1 MKILIAISSKKYSSQ
16 TLEVGMSVAKA
27 FNAKPVIVDVG
38 NKINQFSLKEV
49 GIAQERMESWN
60 LDRPGVDV
68 LEWAFDFLSENKLIE
83 KNDIDS
89 GFPKNTLIERG
100 GRRSEV
106 YLKGTVCDDVSLILR
121 NGEIIEELISEVQ
134 KELYD
139 VTFIGKSKNSKKDY
153 ELSQYIDSSIFI
165 VNNYK
170 LNRNYK
176 ILLIIYES
184 PNNKKSIKY
193 SIRIAQAFNIGIEI
207 ITISKDVESIDS
219 FKKIR
224 EWSSKFLRRNKISF
238 TDSIEVGN
246 PVEIINN
253 KADRDHILIMS
264 SESNNPLKTFFKGNT
279 SLKILKN
286 TQSSVL
292 IVK

>member
-16 TLEVGMSVAKA
+16 TLDVGMSVAKA
-27 FNAKPVIVDVG
+27 FSAKTTIVDVG

-49 GIAQERMESWN
+49 GIAQERMESWD

-68 LEWAFDFLSENKLIE
+68 LEWAFDFLSKNKFIE
-83 KNDIDS
+83 KNEIES

-134 KELYD
+134 KEVYD
-139 VTFIGKSKNSKKDY
+139 VTIIGKSQNSKKDY

-170 LNRNYK
+170 PDRSYK
-176 ILLIIYES
+176 ILLAIIGLS
-184 PNNKKSIKY
+184 GTKKAIKY
-193 SIRIAQAFNIGIEI
+193 SVRIAQAFNIGVEI
-207 ITISKDVESIDS
+207 LYISKDNASENNLKAIE
-219 FKKIR
+219 
-224 EWSSKFLRRNKISF
+224 EWAGDAEK
-238 TDSIEVGN
+238 
-246 PVEIINN
+246 IINKKSDKN
-253 KADRDHILIMS
+253 HILIMS
-264 SESNNPLKTFFKGNT
+264 SESSNPLKTFFRGNT
-279 SLKILKN
+279 PLKVLKN

>member
-16 TLEVGMSVAKA
+16 TLDVGMSVAKA
-27 FNAKPVIVDVG
+27 FSAKTTIVDVG

-49 GIAQERMESWN
+49 GIAQERMESWD

-68 LEWAFDFLSENKLIE
+68 LEWAFDFLSKNKFIE
-83 KNDIDS
+83 KNEIES

-134 KELYD
+134 KEVYD
-139 VTFIGKSKNSKKDY
+139 VTIIGKSQNSKKDY

-170 LNRNYK
+170 PDRSYK
-176 ILLIIYES
+176 ILLAINGLS
-184 PNNKKSIKY
+184 GTKKAIKY
-193 SIRIAQAFNIGIEI
+193 SVRIAQAFNIGIEI
-207 ITISKDVESIDS
+207 IYLSKDNASENNLKAIE
-219 FKKIR
+219 
-224 EWSSKFLRRNKISF
+224 EWAAKFLRRNMINFKSSF
-238 TDSIEVGN
+238 ELGDAEK
-246 PVEIINN
+246 IINKKSDKN
-253 KADRDHILIMS
+253 HILIMS
-264 SESNNPLKTFFKGNT
+264 SESSNPLKTFFRGNT
-279 SLKILKN
+279 PLKVLKN

>member
-16 TLEVGMSVAKA
+16 TLDVGMSVAKA
-27 FNAKPVIVDVG
+27 FSAKTTIVDVG

-49 GIAQERMESWN
+49 GIAQERMESWD

-68 LEWAFDFLSENKLIE
+68 LEWAFDFLSKNKFIE
-83 KNDIDS
+83 KNEIES

-134 KELYD
+134 KEVYD
-139 VTFIGKSKNSKKDY
+139 VTIIGKSQNSKKDY

-170 LNRNYK
+170 PDRSYK
-176 ILLIIYES
+176 ILLAINGLS
-184 PNNKKSIKY
+184 GTKKAIKY
-193 SIRIAQAFNIGIEI
+193 SVRIAQAFNIGVEI
-207 ITISKDVESIDS
+207 IYISKDNASENDLKVIE
-219 FKKIR
+219 K
-224 EWSSKFLRRNKISF
+224 WAAKFLRRNKINFKSSF
-238 TDSIEVGN
+238 ELGDAEK
-246 PVEIINN
+246 IINKKSDKN
-253 KADRDHILIMS
+253 HILIMS
-264 SESNNPLKTFFKGNT
+264 SESSNPLKTFFRGNT
-279 SLKILKN
+279 PLKVLKN

>member
-27 FNAKPVIVDVG
+27 FSAKTTIVDVG
-38 NKINQFSLKEV
+38 DKINQFSLKEV
-49 GIAQERMESWN
+49 GIAQERMESWD

-68 LEWAFDFLSENKLIE
+68 LEWAFDFLSKNEFIE
-83 KNDIDS
+83 KNEIES

-106 YLKGTVCDDVSLILR
+106 FLKGTVCDDVSLILR

-134 KELYD
+134 KEVYD
-139 VTFIGKSKNSKKDY
+139 VTIIGKSQNSKKDY
-153 ELSQYIDSSIFI
+153 ELSQYIDSSILI

-170 LNRNYK
+170 PDRSYK
-176 ILLIIYES
+176 ILLVINGLS
-184 PNNKKSIKY
+184 GTKKAIKY
-193 SIRIAQAFNIGIEI
+193 SVRIAQAFKIGIEI
-207 ITISKDVESIDS
+207 IFISKDNVAGSSLKAIE
-219 FKKIR
+219 
-224 EWSSKFLRRNKISF
+224 EWAGKFLRRNKINFKSSF
-238 TDSIEVGN
+238 EFGDAEK
-246 PVEIINN
+246 IINKKSDKN
-253 KADRDHILIMS
+253 HILIMS
-264 SESNNPLKTFFKGNT
+264 SETSNPLKTFFRGNT
-279 SLKILKN
+279 PLKILKD

>member
-27 FNAKPVIVDVG
+27 FGAKTTIVDVG
-38 NKINQFSLKEV
+38 DKINQFSLKEV
-49 GIAQERMESWN
+49 GIAQERMESWD

-68 LEWAFDFLSENKLIE
+68 LEWAFDFLSKNEFIE
-83 KNDIDS
+83 KNEIES

-106 YLKGTVCDDVSLILR
+106 FLKGTVCDDVSLILR

-134 KELYD
+134 KEVYD
-139 VTFIGKSKNSKKDY
+139 VTIIGKSQNSKKDY

-170 LNRNYK
+170 PDRNYK
-176 ILLIIYES
+176 ILLAINGLS
-184 PNNKKSIKY
+184 GTKKAIKY
-193 SIRIAQAFNIGIEI
+193 SVRIAQAFNIGIEI
-207 ITISKDVESIDS
+207 LFISKDNVSESNLKAIG
-219 FKKIR
+219 
-224 EWSSKFLRRNKISF
+224 EWAAKFLRRNKINFMS
-238 TDSIEVGN
+238 SYKVGDA
-246 PVEIINN
+246 EKIINKKSDKN
-253 KADRDHILIMS
+253 HILIMS
-264 SESNNPLKTFFKGNT
+264 SESSNPLKTFFKGNT
-279 SLKILKN
+279 PLKILKD

>member
-16 TLEVGMSVAKA
+16 TLDVGMSVAKA
-27 FNAKPVIVDVG
+27 FGAKTTIVDVG
-38 NKINQFSLKEV
+38 DKINQFSLKEV
-49 GIAQERMESWN
+49 GIAQERMESWD

-68 LEWAFDFLSENKLIE
+68 LEWAFDFLSKNEFIE
-83 KNDIDS
+83 KNEIES

-106 YLKGTVCDDVSLILR
+106 FLKGTVCDDVSLILR

-134 KELYD
+134 KEVYD
-139 VTFIGKSKNSKKDY
+139 VTIIGKSQNSKKDY

-170 LNRNYK
+170 PDRNYK
-176 ILLIIYES
+176 ILLAINGLS
-184 PNNKKSIKY
+184 GTKKAIKY
-193 SIRIAQAFNIGIEI
+193 SVRIAQAFNIGIEI
-207 ITISKDVESIDS
+207 LFISKDNVSESNLKAIG
-219 FKKIR
+219 
-224 EWSSKFLRRNKISF
+224 EWAAKFLRRNKINFMS
-238 TDSIEVGN
+238 SYKVGDA
-246 PVEIINN
+246 EKIINKKSDKN
-253 KADRDHILIMS
+253 HILIMS
-264 SESNNPLKTFFKGNT
+264 SESSNPLKTFFKGNT
-279 SLKILKN
+279 PLKILKD

>member
-16 TLEVGMSVAKA
+16 TLDVGMSVAKA
-27 FNAKPVIVDVG
+27 FNAKPTIVDVG
-38 NKINQFSLKEV
+38 DKINQFSLKEV

-60 LDRPGVDV
+60 LDRPGIDV
-68 LEWAFDFLSENKLIE
+68 LEWAFNFLSENKFIE
-83 KNDIDS
+83 KKEIES

-121 NGEIIEELISEVQ
+121 NGDIIEELINEVQ

-139 VTFIGKSKNSKKDY
+139 VTIIGKSQNSKKDY

-165 VNNYK
+165 VNNYALERK
-170 LNRNYK
+170 YK
-176 ILLIIYES
+176 ILLTIHES
-184 PNNKKSIKY
+184 HQTKKAIKY
-193 SIRIAQAFNIGIEI
+193 SARIAQAFSIGVEI
-207 ITISKDVESIDS
+207 LTISKDGEYTDDLKADS
-219 FKKIR
+219 
-224 EWSSKFLRRNKISF
+224 EWAAKFLRRNKISLTQSF
-238 TDSIEVGN
+238 EDGD
-246 PVEIINN
+246 PVKIINK
-253 KADRDHILIMS
+253 KADRNHILIMS
-264 SESNNPLKTFFKGNT
+264 SELSSPLKTFFKGNIP
-279 SLKILKN
+279 LKILKN

>member
-184 PNNKKSIKY
+184 PNTKKSIKY

-224 EWSSKFLRRNKISF
+224 EWSSKFLRRNKIRF

-279 SLKILKN
+279 PLKILKN

>member
-1 MKILIAISSKKYSSQ
+1 MKILIAIRSKKYSSQ
-16 TLEVGMSVAKA
+16 TLEVGMRVAKA
-27 FNAKPVIVDVG
+27 FNAKPTIVDVG
-38 NKINQFSLKEV
+38 DKINQFSLKEV
-49 GIAQERMESWN
+49 GVAQERMESWD
-60 LDRPGVDV
+60 LDRPGVEV
-68 LEWAFDFLSENKLIE
+68 LEWAFNFLSKNKFIE

-121 NGEIIEELISEVQ
+121 NGEIIEELINEVQ
-134 KELYD
+134 KETYD

-170 LNRNYK
+170 LDRIYK

-184 PNNKKSIKY
+184 QNLKKSIKY
-193 SIRIAQAFNIGIEI
+193 SVRIAQAFNIGIEI
-207 ITISKDVESIDS
+207 VVISKDSASIDN
-219 FKKIR
+219 FKNIR
-224 EWSSKFLRRNKISF
+224 EWSAKFLRRNNISH
-238 TDSIEVGN
+238 TSSLVIGD
-246 PVEIINN
+246 PVDIINKKSDIN
-253 KADRDHILIMS
+253 HILIMS
-264 SESNNPLKTFFKGNT
+264 SESNNPIKTFFKGNT
-279 SLKILKN
+279 PLKILKH

>member
-16 TLEVGMSVAKA
+16 TLDVGMSVAKA
-27 FNAKPVIVDVG
+27 FSAKTTIVDVG

-49 GIAQERMESWN
+49 GIAQERMESWD

-68 LEWAFDFLSENKLIE
+68 LEWAFDFLSKNKFIE
-83 KNDIDS
+83 KNEIES

-134 KELYD
+134 KEVYD
-139 VTFIGKSKNSKKDY
+139 VTIIGKSQNSKKDY

-170 LNRNYK
+170 PDRNYK
-176 ILLIIYES
+176 ILLAINGLS
-184 PNNKKSIKY
+184 GTKKAIKY
-193 SIRIAQAFNIGIEI
+193 SVRIAQAFNIGIEI
-207 ITISKDVESIDS
+207 LFISKDNVSESNLKAIG
-219 FKKIR
+219 
-224 EWSSKFLRRNKISF
+224 EWAAKFLRRNKINFMS
-238 TDSIEVGN
+238 SYKVGDA
-246 PVEIINN
+246 EKIINKKSDKN
-253 KADRDHILIMS
+253 HILIMS
-264 SESNNPLKTFFKGNT
+264 SETSNPLKTFFRGNT
-279 SLKILKN
+279 PLKILKD

>member
-16 TLEVGMSVAKA
+16 TLDVGMSVAKA
-27 FNAKPVIVDVG
+27 FGAKTTIVDVG
-38 NKINQFSLKEV
+38 DKINQFSLKEV
-49 GIAQERMESWN
+49 GIAQERMESWD

-68 LEWAFDFLSENKLIE
+68 LEWAFDFLSKNEFIE
-83 KNDIDS
+83 KNEIES

-106 YLKGTVCDDVSLILR
+106 FLKGTVCDDVSLILR

-134 KELYD
+134 KEVYD
-139 VTFIGKSKNSKKDY
+139 VTIIGKSQNTKKDY

-170 LNRNYK
+170 PDRNYK
-176 ILLIIYES
+176 ILLAINGLS
-184 PNNKKSIKY
+184 GTKKAIKY
-193 SIRIAQAFNIGIEI
+193 SVRIAQAFNIGIEI
-207 ITISKDVESIDS
+207 LFISKDNVSDS
-219 FKKIR
+219 NLKAIG
-224 EWSSKFLRRNKISF
+224 EWAAKFLRRNKINFMS
-238 TDSIEVGN
+238 SYKVGDA
-246 PVEIINN
+246 EKIINKKSDKN
-253 KADRDHILIMS
+253 HILIMS
-264 SESNNPLKTFFKGNT
+264 SESSNPLKTFFKGNT
-279 SLKILKN
+279 PLKILKD

>member
-27 FNAKPVIVDVG
+27 FSAKTTIVDVG
-38 NKINQFSLKEV
+38 DKINQFSLKEV
-49 GIAQERMESWN
+49 GIAQERMESWD

-68 LEWAFDFLSENKLIE
+68 LEWAFDFLSKNEFIE
-83 KNDIDS
+83 KNEIES

-106 YLKGTVCDDVSLILR
+106 FLKGTVCDDVSLILR

-134 KELYD
+134 KEVYD
-139 VTFIGKSKNSKKDY
+139 VTIIGKSQNSKKDY
-153 ELSQYIDSSIFI
+153 ELSQYIDSSILI

-170 LNRNYK
+170 PDRSYK
-176 ILLIIYES
+176 ILLAINGLS
-184 PNNKKSIKY
+184 GSKKAIKY
-193 SIRIAQAFNIGIEI
+193 SVRIAQAFKIGIEI
-207 ITISKDVESIDS
+207 IFTSKDNVAGSSLKAIE
-219 FKKIR
+219 
-224 EWSSKFLRRNKISF
+224 EWAAKFLRRNKINFKSSF
-238 TDSIEVGN
+238 EFGDAEK
-246 PVEIINN
+246 IINKKSDKN
-253 KADRDHILIMS
+253 HILIMS
-264 SESNNPLKTFFKGNT
+264 SETSNPLKTFFRGNT
-279 SLKILKN
+279 PLKILKD

>member
-16 TLEVGMSVAKA
+16 TLDVGMSVAKA
-27 FNAKPVIVDVG
+27 FSAKTTIVDVG

-49 GIAQERMESWN
+49 GIAQERMESWD

-68 LEWAFDFLSENKLIE
+68 LEWAFDFLSKNKFIE
-83 KNDIDS
+83 KNEIES

-134 KELYD
+134 KEVYD
-139 VTFIGKSKNSKKDY
+139 VTIIGKSQNSKKDY

-170 LNRNYK
+170 PDRSYK
-176 ILLIIYES
+176 ILLAINGLS
-184 PNNKKSIKY
+184 GTKKAIKY
-193 SIRIAQAFNIGIEI
+193 SVRIAQAFNIGVEI
-207 ITISKDVESIDS
+207 LYISKDNASENNLKAIE
-219 FKKIR
+219 
-224 EWSSKFLRRNKISF
+224 EWAAKFLSRNKINFKSSF
-238 TDSIEVGN
+238 ELGDAEK
-246 PVEIINN
+246 IINKKSDKN
-253 KADRDHILIMS
+253 HILIMS
-264 SESNNPLKTFFKGNT
+264 SESSNPLKTFFRGNT
-279 SLKILKN
+279 PLKVLKN

>member
-27 FNAKPVIVDVG
+27 FTAKTTIVDVG
-38 NKINQFSLKEV
+38 DKINQFSLKEV
-49 GIAQERMESWN
+49 GIAQERMESWD

-68 LEWAFDFLSENKLIE
+68 LEWAFDFLSKNEFIE
-83 KNDIDS
+83 KNEIES
-89 GFPKNTLIERG
+89 GFPKNTLIQRG

-106 YLKGTVCDDVSLILR
+106 FLKGTVCDDVSLILR

-134 KELYD
+134 KEVYD
-139 VTFIGKSKNSKKDY
+139 VTIIGKSQNSKKDY

-170 LNRNYK
+170 PDRNYK
-176 ILLIIYES
+176 ILLAINGS
-184 PNNKKSIKY
+184 SGTKKAIKY
-193 SIRIAQAFNIGIEI
+193 SVRIAQAFNIGIEI
-207 ITISKDVESIDS
+207 LFISKDNVSESNLKTIG
-219 FKKIR
+219 
-224 EWSSKFLRRNKISF
+224 EWAAKFLRRNEINFMS
-238 TDSIEVGN
+238 SYEVGDAKK
-246 PVEIINN
+246 IINKKSDKN
-253 KADRDHILIMS
+253 HILIMS
-264 SESNNPLKTFFKGNT
+264 FESSNPLKTFFKGNT
-279 SLKILKN
+279 PLKILKD